1 MTRIA
6 DGSPQHERG
15 GSAVLVEAH
24 RQLARK
30 LADRFTVH
38 LYKASYDAKT
48 KAYGKPAMETAD
60 AAYTLLKSE
69 ALKTQLQAMRTAG
82 TTLMIFPDNNNH
94 LHVDQR

>member
-1 MTRIA
+1 MEAAEKSKPAPA
-6 DGSPQHERG
+6 DVSG
-15 GSAVLVEAH
+15 GLV
-24 RQLARK
+24 
-30 LADRFTVH
+30 RFTVH

-69 ALKTQLQAMRTAG
+69 ALKAQLKAMRTAG